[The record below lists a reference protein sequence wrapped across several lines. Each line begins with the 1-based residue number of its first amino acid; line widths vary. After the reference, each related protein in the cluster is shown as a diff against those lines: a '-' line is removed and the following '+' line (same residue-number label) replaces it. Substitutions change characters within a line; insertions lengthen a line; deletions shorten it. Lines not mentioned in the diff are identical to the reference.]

1 MSCFT
6 FLQERLVASMSRE
19 ELDLATS
26 QDDAVSFLLQTLL
39 FTALLNRGAGDNSC
53 YHPANCQ
60 KRVITLLSSAK
71 CQERDDNSLL

>member
-26 QDDAVSFLLQTLL
+26 QDDAVSFLLEY
-39 FTALLNRGAGDNSC
+39 LLNSI
-53 YHPANCQ
+53 P
-60 KRVITLLSSAK
+60 K
-71 CQERDDNSLL
+71 